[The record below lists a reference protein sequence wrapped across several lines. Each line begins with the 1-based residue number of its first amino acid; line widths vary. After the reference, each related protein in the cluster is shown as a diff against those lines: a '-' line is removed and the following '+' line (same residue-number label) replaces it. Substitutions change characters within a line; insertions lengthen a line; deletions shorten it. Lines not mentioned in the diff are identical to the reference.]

1 MIETLQ
7 SAFQGIW
14 AHKMRSFLT
23 MLGVIIGIA
32 AIIGIVS
39 TIKGTNEQIM
49 QNLIG
54 AGNNNVKVSMKQGN
68 EEYYMDFGAP
78 AGVMPVTEAQKEE
91 IRSLSGVEDASF
103 YLTRN
108 WSDDIKNGDHTLD
121 SAGVLGIDS
130 HYLHTTGYQVTEGRA
145 FTEKDYRDFHKVVLM
160 DQVAADSLF
169 PEGGAVGS
177 TIDIKTEP
185 FIVVGIVDKIKS
197 AEPVIQSYQDYV
209 NYAERDFGVVM
220 LPDAS
225 WPIVYGYDEPSNCVA
240 KAVDVESMSTV
251 GQSVETIMNRSV
263 AGYSEETEDTA
274 AEESLEEETAEDV
287 GEEMGNTDSSSSKVR
302 YKALDLLE
310 KARNKQELA
319 QSTNNLLIWV
329 ASIALLVGG
338 IGVMNI
344 MLVSVSERTAEIGL
358 KKALGARKK
367 RILAQFLTESVLLT
381 GIGGILGVGAG
392 IVLAEIISR
401 TSETPVAISVPAIL
415 LGVIFSM
422 VIGIV
427 FGLLPSVKAANLNP
441 IDALRRE

>member
-54 AGNNNVKVSMKQGN
+54 AGNNNVKVSLKQGN
-68 EEYYMDFGAP
+68 DEYYMDFGAP
-78 AGVMPVTEAQKEE
+78 SGVSPVSEEQKKE

-103 YLTRN
+103 YLFRN
-108 WSDDIKNGDHTLD
+108 WSDDIKHGDKGLD
-121 SAGVLGIDS
+121 SAGVLGIDQ
-130 HYLHTTGYQVTEGRA
+130 HYLYTTGYQVTEGRA
-145 FTEKDYRDFHKVVLM
+145 FTETDYKDFHKVILM
-160 DQVAADSLF
+160 DQTAADSLF

-177 TIDIKTEP
+177 TIDIGSEP
-185 FIVVGIVDKIKS
+185 FIVVGIVDKVKS

-209 NYAERDFGVVM
+209 NYADQDFGVVM

-225 WPIVYGYDEPSNCVA
+225 WPIVYGYDEPANCVA
-240 KAVDVESMSTV
+240 KAIDVESMSTV
-251 GQSVETIMNRSV
+251 GQSIEIIMNRSV
-263 AGYSEETEDTA
+263 AGSSLDIESTDTEMVSEEETE
-274 AEESLEEETAEDV
+274 ESSGD
-287 GEEMGNTDSSSSKVR
+287 GMSGSDSSSIR

-319 QSTNNLLIWV
+319 ASTNNLLIWV

-367 RILAQFLTESVLLT
+367 RILTQFLTESVLLT
-381 GIGGILGVGAG
+381 GIGGILGVVAG

-401 TSETPVAISVPAIL
+401 TSGTPVAISIPAIL

-422 VIGIV
+422 VIGVV

>member
-1 MIETLQ
+1 MIETVQ
-7 SAFQGIW
+7 SAFPGIW

-54 AGNNNVKVSMKQGN
+54 AGNNNVKVSLKQGN

-78 AGVMPVTEAQKEE
+78 AGVMPVTETQRQE
-91 IRSLSGVEDASF
+91 ILDLPGVEDASF

-108 WSDDIKNGDHTLD
+108 WSDNIKCGDRSLD
-121 SAGVLGIDS
+121 SAGVLGIDT
-130 HYLHTTGYQVTEGRA
+130 HYLHTTGYQVIEGRP
-145 FTEKDYRDFHKVVLM
+145 FTEKDYKDFHKVVLL
-160 DQVAADSLF
+160 DQTAADSLF
-169 PEGGAVGS
+169 PSGNAVG
-177 TIDIKTEP
+177 TAIDVGGEP
-185 FIVVGIVDKIKS
+185 FIVIGLVDKVKS

-209 NYAERDFGVVM
+209 NYADRDYGVVM
-220 LPDAS
+220 IPDAS
-225 WPIVYGYDEPSNCVA
+225 WPIVYGYDEPANCVA
-240 KAVDVESMSTV
+240 KAVDVEAMSEV
-251 GQSVETIMNRSV
+251 GQKVEAIMNRSV
-263 AGYSEETEDTA
+263 LGYNPEAENADSQEQEEEETETSA
-274 AEESLEEETAEDV
+274 
-287 GEEMGNTDSSSSKVR
+287 GEGMTGTDSSSSVR

-310 KARNKQELA
+310 KARNKQEIA
-319 QSTNNLLIWV
+319 ASTNNLLIWV

-381 GIGGILGVGAG
+381 GIGGVLGVAAG

-401 TSETPVAISVPAIL
+401 TSGTPVAISVPAIL